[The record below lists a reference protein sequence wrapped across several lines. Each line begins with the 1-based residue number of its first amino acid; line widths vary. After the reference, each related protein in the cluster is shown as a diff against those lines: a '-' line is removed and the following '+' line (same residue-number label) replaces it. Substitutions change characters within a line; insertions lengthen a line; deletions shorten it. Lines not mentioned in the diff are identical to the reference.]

1 MFAAM
6 EKIIKKK
13 HDACSFF
20 APATQ
25 GVCALNL
32 GFFTKQKADFC
43 AFKHFF

>member
-6 EKIIKKK
+6 EKK

-20 APATQ
+20 APAAQ

-32 GFFTKQKADFC
+32 GFFTK
-43 AFKHFF
+43 

>member
-6 EKIIKKK
+6 EKK

-20 APATQ
+20 APVTQ

-32 GFFTKQKADFC
+32 GF
-43 AFKHFF
+43 